1 MKGRDF
7 SPLAYADRKASW
19 GSRFTGLPSGKPPRA
34 VTACPAAMFLAA
46 FTSALS
52 AKPQAVQAKTTWLL
66 RFSLATCPHAEQ
78 D

>member
-1 MKGRDF
+1 
-7 SPLAYADRKASW
+7 
-19 GSRFTGLPSGKPPRA
+19 
-34 VTACPAAMFLAA
+34 MFLAA